1 MLYMSAH
8 GLQSQQA
15 ARHDRQNAHA
25 ELAKYEKDLKTAI
38 LPHPLFVMLD
48 Y

>member
-1 MLYMSAH
+1 MLYMSAN

-25 ELAKYEKDLKTAI
+25 ELAKYEKDLKFTGNITA
-38 LPHPLFVMLD
+38 PRFR
-48 Y
+48 YA

>member
-1 MLYMSAH
+1 MLHMSAN

-25 ELAKYEKDLKTAI
+25 ELAKYEKDLKTTGNITA
-38 LPHPLFVMLD
+38 PSFR
-48 Y
+48 YA

>member
-1 MLYMSAH
+1 MLYMSAN

-25 ELAKYEKDLKTAI
+25 ELAKYKNDLKTTGNITA
-38 LPHPLFVMLD
+38 PSFH
-48 Y
+48 YA

>member
-1 MLYMSAH
+1 MLHMSAN

-25 ELAKYEKDLKTAI
+25 ELAKYEKDLQTTGNITA
-38 LPHPLFVMLD
+38 PRFRNA
-48 Y
+48 